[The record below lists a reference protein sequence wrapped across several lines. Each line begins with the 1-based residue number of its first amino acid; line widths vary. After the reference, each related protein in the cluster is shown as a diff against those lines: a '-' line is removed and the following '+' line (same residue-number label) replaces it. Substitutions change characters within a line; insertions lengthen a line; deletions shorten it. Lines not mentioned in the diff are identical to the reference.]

1 MLLYSSDGAAAL
13 HTCQRRDAVM
23 SSSSDEPRPQSGSCG
38 SQGSCR
44 HGDGAIRAVG
54 EEQALGSIVHAVHD
68 GEHLQDRDYHRLG

>member
-1 MLLYSSDGAAAL
+1 
-13 HTCQRRDAVM
+13 M
-23 SSSSDEPRPQSGSCG
+23 SKSSDEPRPQSGSCG

-68 GEHLQDRDYHRLG
+68 GEYLQDRDYHRLG